1 MGEIKDND
9 KRIVIS
15 SIDELT
21 KAKVHEDT
29 PKEDATEVSE
39 VNVVDENKVT
49 VKHNYVL
56 PPITLLDQSK
66 KKKNSVNQS
75 LIEKN
80 IEILEKVLK
89 DFNIIGKVVEV
100 HIGPTVTQYELEL
113 HSGTKVSKLLSIHR
127 EIALAIATKDV
138 RIQALFQV
146 KIQ

>member
-1 MGEIKDND
+1 MSLL
-9 KRIVIS
+9 KR
-15 SIDELT
+15 
-21 KAKVHEDT
+21 KVHEDA

-56 PPITLLDQSK
+56 PPITLLDQPK

-100 HIGPTVTQYELEL
+100 HIGPTVTQYEF
-113 HSGTKVSKLLSIHR
+113 
-127 EIALAIATKDV
+127 
-138 RIQALFQV
+138 RITLWY
-146 KIQ
+146 